1 MDSSKTKYVHYK
13 TENDLCIIHRNVN
26 NMKIECF
33 KLINMKEVCQNILFV
48 YYKQYKLFMS
58 FMGFLSSRL
67 HVYCESICMCLEID
81 TVYFTKTK
89 SERTDSVHYYVFSF
103 HPEYSCLVKLRCV
116 CTRGQLH
123 LCWSTENDGP
133 NFKMPIS
140 LFYCVIEMYLTIFEK
155 KRLNCA
161 LIHTCTFC
169 ICH

>member
-33 KLINMKEVCQNILFV
+33 KLINMKEVCQYILFV
-48 YYKQYKLFMS
+48 YYKQYKLFIS
-58 FMGFLSSRL
+58 FKGFLSSRL

-89 SERTDSVHYYVFSF
+89 SERIDSV
-103 HPEYSCLVKLRCV
+103 RCV

-155 KRLNCA
+155 KNVNCA